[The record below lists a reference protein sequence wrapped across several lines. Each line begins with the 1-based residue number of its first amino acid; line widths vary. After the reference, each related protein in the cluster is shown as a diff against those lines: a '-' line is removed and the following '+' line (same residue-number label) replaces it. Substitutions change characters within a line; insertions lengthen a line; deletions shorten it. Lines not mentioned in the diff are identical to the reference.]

1 MSAEILKA
9 IMLITAEYDLPAFT
23 EERIKMWEQ
32 ALSSFPLGS
41 VRNSITSHITSSS
54 YKPQLADIVKGCE
67 AQEDSNWL
75 GAEEAWALAPKS
87 ESESAMVTPE
97 IAEAL
102 ASISR
107 MNDPISSRMAFKE
120 TYLRLVAKSK
130 IKRLQPRYFAS
141 LGTDINGRVSMLA
154 HAVKTNKISLDAA
167 TALVPELSIDLV
179 KMCGAKNHPLLAPP
193 DKNGQEKVKT
203 LLLQLKG

>member
-1 MSAEILKA
+1 MSAEILKS
-9 IMLITAEYDLPAFT
+9 IMLITAEYDLPIFT
-23 EERIKMWEQ
+23 DERIRMWEQ
-32 ALSSFPLGS
+32 ALSAFPAGS
-41 VRNSITSHITSSS
+41 VSKSVTNHITTSS

-87 ESESAMVTPE
+87 ESDSAMVTPE

-102 ASISR
+102 ASISL
-107 MNDPISSRMAFKE
+107 MNDPISARMAFKE
-120 TYLRLVAKSK
+120 TYLRLVAKAK
-130 IKRLQPRYFAS
+130 IERRQPRYFAS
-141 LGTDINGRVSMLA
+141 LGTEINGRVSMLA
-154 HAVKTNKISLDAA
+154 HAVKTNKIALDAA
-167 TALVPELSIDLV
+167 TSLVPELSLDLV

-193 DKNGQEKVKT
+193 NKSGQDKVKT